1 MADAL
6 RDSYFFTMSSQQW
19 CESHLDR
26 RGVQSPCWWPLLVT
40 GRCGF
45 GGQFSFSPTAPC
57 PLSSCP
63 PTSCHVCL
71 HICWDNPVHFL
82 SPLAVPSQPS
92 LSTGA
97 IITLTLQTTVSHT
110 SKCNLVELENLAL
123 GVCLCGCLG
132 NTLRVPHI
140 SARRCILSMYW
151 GLCWDV

>member
-1 MADAL
+1 M
-6 RDSYFFTMSSQQW
+6 
-19 CESHLDR
+19 
-26 RGVQSPCWWPLLVT
+26 QSPCWWPLLVT

-110 SKCNLVELENLAL
+110 SKCSLVELENLAL
-123 GVCLCGCLG
+123 GVPSVWLSRKHSLSPTHFRKEVYTLHVLRTMLGCISDLLIVTLQSSFNDLCF
-132 NTLRVPHI
+132 I
-140 SARRCILSMYW
+140 KKMKARR
-151 GLCWDV
+151 D